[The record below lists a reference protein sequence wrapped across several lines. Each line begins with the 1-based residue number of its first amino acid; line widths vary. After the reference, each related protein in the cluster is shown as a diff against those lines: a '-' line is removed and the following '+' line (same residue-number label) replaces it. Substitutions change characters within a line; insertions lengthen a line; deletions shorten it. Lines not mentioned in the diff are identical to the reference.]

1 MHNQQSVLHYIFRF
15 VGMGLEDSI
24 FEYVR
29 EDLAVLE
36 EDYKFCQE
44 E

>member
-1 MHNQQSVLHYIFRF
+1 
-15 VGMGLEDSI
+15 MGLEDSI
-24 FEYVR
+24 FEYAR